1 MVSFLTPCS
10 VVRSSAFSPSPGI
23 SPKKRDGE
31 GSGGKTEERGE
42 SEQRENSVAPFP

>member
-31 GSGGKTEERGE
+31 GSERGE